1 MLAGIIFSGSFG
13 DVLLSQGMKQIG
25 AISASRWFDLL
36 FAVRNPWIMFGIFF
50 LLVFFGS
57 YLTALSW
64 ADLTFVLPAT
74 ALGYV
79 VVALLGKF
87 VLHEQVTIARWLGI
101 ALISVGVGFVA
112 RGPSLTEGAAQQL
125 AKRRASENSR

>member
-1 MLAGIIFSGSFG
+1 MRIVMLIIN
-13 DVLLSQGMKQIG
+13 VLE
-25 AISASRWFDLL
+25 
-36 FAVRNPWIMFGIFF
+36 FGIFF
-50 LLVFFGS
+50 LLVFFAS

-87 VLHEQVTIARWLGI
+87 VLHEDVSATRWLGI
-101 ALISVGVGFVA
+101 ALVSAGVGFVA
-112 RGPSLTEGAAQQL
+112 RGPSLTEGASQRL
-125 AKRRASENSR
+125 TRDKKSC